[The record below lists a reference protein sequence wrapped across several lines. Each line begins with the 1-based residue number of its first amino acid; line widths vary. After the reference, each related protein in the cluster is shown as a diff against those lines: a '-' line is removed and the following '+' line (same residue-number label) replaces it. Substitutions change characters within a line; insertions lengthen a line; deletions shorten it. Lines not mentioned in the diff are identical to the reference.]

1 LRYATCRTRIVIIWR
16 RCDQRGENGMRPE
29 AELKIRYTAENAMP
43 GGMATINKE
52 NIANMKTS
60 QKRYDAVVVGGGM
73 VGAAA
78 ALGLAQAGW
87 SVALLEHQAPQAF
100 EAQSPPDLRIS
111 AIGCTSVGLLKQ
123 LGAWQAVLAMRCAP
137 YRRLETWEWESSRV
151 AFDAA
156 SLGLPELGFMVEN
169 RILQLALWQRLEQCP
184 NLALCCPARLQ
195 SLQRV
200 GEHWQLTLD
209 GAETLEARLVV
220 GADGAQSQVR
230 NLAGIGTNG
239 WQYRQSCMLITVE
252 TGEPQQDVTWQRF
265 FPSGPRAFLPLYDR
279 WASLVWYDSPQR
291 IRQLQAM
298 PPAQLE
304 REIAAAFPARLG
316 RVKVHAAGSF
326 PLARRHAQRYVLP
339 GLALVGDAAHTINP
353 LAGQGVN
360 LGYRDVDALLNLLS
374 EAREQGED
382 WSSEAVLMRY
392 QRRRR
397 TDNLLMQSGMDLF
410 YTAFSNNLA
419 PLSVA
424 RNLALMAAQRAGK
437 LKEHALKYAL
447 GL

>member
-1 LRYATCRTRIVIIWR
+1 
-16 RCDQRGENGMRPE
+16 
-29 AELKIRYTAENAMP
+29 MP
-43 GGMATINKE
+43 VGMAIINQEK
-52 NIANMKTS
+52 IANMNTS

-100 EAQSPPDLRIS
+100 DAQSPPDLRIS

-123 LGAWQAVLAMRCAP
+123 LGAWSAVQAMRTAP
-137 YRRLETWEWESSRV
+137 YRRLETWEWASARV

-169 RILQLALWQRLEQCP
+169 RILQLALWQQLEQCD
-184 NLALCCPARLQ
+184 NLTLCCPARLR
-195 SLQRV
+195 SLQRNDD
-200 GEHWQLTLD
+200 HWQVTLD
-209 GAETLEARLVV
+209 SSETLQARLVV
-220 GADGAQSQVR
+220 GADGANSQVR
-230 NLAGIGTNG
+230 NLAAIGTSG
-239 WQYRQSCMLITVE
+239 WQYRQSCMLITIE
-252 TGEPQQDVTWQRF
+252 TGAPQQDVTWQQF
-265 FPSGPRAFLPLYDR
+265 FPSGPRAFLPLYDQ

-304 REIAAAFPARLG
+304 REIAEAFPARLG
-316 RVKVHAAGSF
+316 AVKVHAAGSF

-339 GLALVGDAAHTINP
+339 GLVLLGDAAHTINP

-360 LGYRDVDALLNLLS
+360 LGYRDVEALLAVLS

-382 WSSEAVLMRY
+382 WSTEAVLMRY

-424 RNLALMAAQRAGK
+424 RNIALMAAQRAGK